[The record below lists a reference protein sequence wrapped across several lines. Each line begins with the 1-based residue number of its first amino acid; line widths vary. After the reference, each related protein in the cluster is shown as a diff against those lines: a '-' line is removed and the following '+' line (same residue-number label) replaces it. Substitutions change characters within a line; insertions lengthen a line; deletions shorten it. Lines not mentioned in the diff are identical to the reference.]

1 MNIPHVDRHPWPW
14 NVLQS
19 ELGTFHIHTLP
30 SAVPARST
38 FASLCHSS
46 HWKFT
51 SRQLL
56 EKQLQRNSHS
66 GWNDKKMWMNQLI
79 DARKDGQMGRW
90 VDISKDGQMNRQ
102 MNRQT
107 DAWIERKLT
116 EVQTDRDRQPG
127 WLTDRWTGDRQTDKQ
142 TKRQTDRL
150 TDWMFT
156 KMPACPDS

>member
-66 GWNDKKMWMNQLI
+66 GWNDTKKVDESVNQCKEGW
-79 DARKDGQMGRW
+79 ADGQVSEYRRMDRW
-90 VDISKDGQMNRQ
+90 TDGDWHMDWKGTDRRTDRQ
-102 MNRQT
+102 RQT
-107 DAWIERKLT
+107 D
-116 EVQTDRDRQPG
+116 
-127 WLTDRWTGDRQTDKQ
+127 WLTDWLTDWQRDGQGTDRQIDRQKDRQTD
-142 TKRQTDRL
+142 
-150 TDWMFT
+150 W
-156 KMPACPDS
+156 PNVY

>member
-19 ELGTFHIHTLP
+19 ELGIFHIHTLP

-66 GWNDKKMWMNQLI
+66 GWNDTKNVDESVDQCKEGWVGEWIYRRM
-79 DARKDGQMGRW
+79 DRW
-90 VDISKDGQMNRQ
+90 TD
-102 MNRQT
+102 RQT

-127 WLTDRWTGDRQTDKQ
+127 WLTDWLTDRWTGERQTDKQ